1 MLTKALGFGDLVTGL
16 MIPLYAV
23 FPHAFLIVG
32 AKYLIIKGGFFA
44 FGGDMASFLD
54 VFCGAYLILMF
65 LGFSYWVFT
74 TIAFV
79 WLMQKAVFS
88 LMM

>member
-1 MLTKALGFGDLVTGL
+1 MLTKILGLGDLVTGL

-23 FPHAFLIVG
+23 FPHMFLIVG

-54 VFCGAYLILMF
+54 VICGVYLVLLF
-65 LGFSYWVFT
+65 FGLSYWVFT

-88 LMM
+88 LLM